1 MQGLKFLK
9 LLHTVIKYYIGT
21 FIYHDNP
28 ILIRIQFQEVSSHLS
43 IITMGFQMRNLDHF
57 LKFLLT
63 GLSGFRLCE
72 FDCTCT
78 LCTDSNLRQEVVTL
92 GIVNV

>member
-9 LLHTVIKYYIGT
+9 LLHTVIKYY
-21 FIYHDNP
+21 HNNP

-78 LCTDSNLRQEVVTL
+78 LCTDSNLRQEVIL